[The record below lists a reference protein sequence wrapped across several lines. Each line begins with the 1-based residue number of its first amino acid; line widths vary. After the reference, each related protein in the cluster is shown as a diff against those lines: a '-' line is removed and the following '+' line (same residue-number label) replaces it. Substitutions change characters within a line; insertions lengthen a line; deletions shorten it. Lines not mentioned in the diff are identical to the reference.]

1 MKQAKSTA
9 SKTPRGAGLLG
20 VPSSGGSPLRVSS
33 TPVSSTRGSTLGAS
47 HQEAQTPLQKA
58 IDQYLIHLRVERG
71 SSEHTIASYAR
82 DLRRYSAYMATLG
95 VIDPE
100 RITTAQV
107 RSFMRELAAP
117 TVPLAGFVAGFDV
130 GFDAGEKNNQNAQE
144 AQEVQEE
151 AAESL
156 ALMIASESGRGVGN
170 GHAGNRR
177 AGKGPV
183 GKGRAGQSK
192 AGEPDKETPTAE
204 GMPSLPLPLGPNSIA
219 RTMAA
224 VRGAHAFWVSAL
236 IVPTDP
242 AAPVTPPK
250 NVKRLPKAVSVEDI
264 QRLLAVP
271 DRETA
276 TGLRNRAI
284 LEFLY
289 ATGARVSEM
298 LNADIDD
305 VHFEGTLTDE
315 DGNQIT
321 LPGYVRLFG
330 KGNKERLVPIGS
342 YAQKAIQ
349 DYLVRAR
356 PSLVAHGKGT
366 AALFVNGRGGRL
378 GRQGAWLILKE
389 AAEAAGLSSD
399 FSPHSMRH
407 SFATHLLQ
415 GGADIRVVQE
425 LLGHASIA
433 TTQVYTKVT
442 PEGLVEVYR
451 MAHPRAHER
460 G

>member
-1 MKQAKSTA
+1 MKQAKSTV
-9 SKTPRGAGLLG
+9 SKTSRGAGLPG
-20 VPSSGGSPLRVSS
+20 APSSAGSSVLGSS
-33 TPVSSTRGSTLGAS
+33 ALGSSSLGAS
-47 HQEAQTPLQKA
+47 HQEAQTPLQRA
-58 IDQYLIHLRVERG
+58 IEQYLIHLRVERG

-107 RSFMRELAAP
+107 RSFIRELAAP
-117 TVPLAGFVAGFDV
+117 TVPLAGFE
-130 GFDAGEKNNQNAQE
+130 AGEKNNQNAQE
-144 AQEVQEE
+144 SREAQEE

-156 ALMIASESGRGVGN
+156 ALMIASESGRG
-170 GHAGNRR
+170 A
-177 AGKGPV
+177 
-183 GKGRAGQSK
+183 GKGRAGQPEK
-192 AGEPDKETPTAE
+192 AGAPEKETPAAE
-204 GMPSLPLPLGPNSIA
+204 GAPNLPLPLGPNSIA

-356 PSLVAHGKGT
+356 PSFVAHGKGT

-442 PEGLVEVYR
+442 PEGLMEVYR

>member
-1 MKQAKSTA
+1 MAQPALKGA
-9 SKTPRGAGLLG
+9 TPAVEGAG
-20 VPSSGGSPLRVSS
+20 
-33 TPVSSTRGSTLGAS
+33 
-47 HQEAQTPLQKA
+47 EQTPLERA
-58 IDQYLIHLRVERG
+58 IDQYLVHLRVERG
-71 SSEHTIASYAR
+71 SSENTIASYAR
-82 DLRRYSAYMATLG
+82 DLRRYAAYLSTLG

-117 TVPLAGFVAGFDV
+117 TVPIPGLAAPAKKQPGEENSV
-130 GFDAGEKNNQNAQE
+130 DA
-144 AQEVQEE
+144 EE

-156 ALMIASESGRGVGN
+156 ALMIASESGRGTGN
-170 GHAGNRR
+170 
-177 AGKGPV
+177 
-183 GKGRAGQSK
+183 GRAGQSK
-192 AGEPDKETPTAE
+192 AGAPEQETPTAE
-204 GMPSLPLPLGPNSIA
+204 GAPSLPLPLGPNSIA

-349 DYLVRAR
+349 DYLVRGR
-356 PSLVAHGKGT
+356 PALVAHGKGT

-442 PEGLVEVYR
+442 PEGLMEVYR

>member
-20 VPSSGGSPLRVSS
+20 APSSAGSSVL
-33 TPVSSTRGSTLGAS
+33 GSS

-117 TVPLAGFVAGFDV
+117 TVPLAGFVAGFE
-130 GFDAGEKNNQNAQE
+130 AGEKNNQNAQE
-144 AQEVQEE
+144 AQEAQEE

-156 ALMIASESGRGVGN
+156 ALMIASESGRSAVNGRAGNKRAGN
-170 GHAGNRR
+170 GR
-177 AGKGPV
+177 AGA
-183 GKGRAGQSK
+183 GRAGQPVK
-192 AGEPDKETPTAE
+192 AGDPDKETPTAE
-204 GMPSLPLPLGPNSIA
+204 GTPSLPLPLGPNSIA

-250 NVKRLPKAVSVEDI
+250 NIKRLPKAVSVEDI

-442 PEGLVEVYR
+442 PEGLMEVYR

>member
-9 SKTPRGAGLLG
+9 SKTARGAGLLG
-20 VPSSGGSPLRVSS
+20 VPSSVGSSALGSS
-33 TPVSSTRGSTLGAS
+33 VLGSS

-117 TVPLAGFVAGFDV
+117 TVPLAGFE
-130 GFDAGEKNNQNAQE
+130 AGEKNNQNAQE

-156 ALMIASESGRGVGN
+156 ALMIASESGRGTGN
-170 GHAGNRR
+170 GR
-177 AGKGPV
+177 AGKGSA
-183 GKGRAGQSK
+183 GEGRAGQSK

-204 GMPSLPLPLGPNSIA
+204 GVPSLPLPLGPNSIA

-442 PEGLVEVYR
+442 PEGLMEVYR

>member
-9 SKTPRGAGLLG
+9 SKAPRGAGQLG
-20 VPSSGGSPLRVSS
+20 VPSSAGSSVLGSS
-33 TPVSSTRGSTLGAS
+33 SLGTS
-47 HQEAQTPLQKA
+47 HQEAQTPLQRA
-58 IDQYLIHLRVERG
+58 IEQYLIHLRVERG

-117 TVPLAGFVAGFDV
+117 TVPLAGFE
-130 GFDAGEKNNQNAQE
+130 AGEKHNQNEQDA
-144 AQEVQEE
+144 QEE

-156 ALMIASESGRGVGN
+156 ALMIASESGRGAGN
-170 GHAGNRR
+170 GR
-177 AGKGPV
+177 AGK
-183 GKGRAGQSK
+183 RSAGQPEK
-192 AGEPDKETPTAE
+192 AGDPEKETLTAE
-204 GMPSLPLPLGPNSIA
+204 GAPRLPLRLGPNSIA

-276 TGLRNRAI
+276 TGLRNRAM

-442 PEGLVEVYR
+442 PEGLMEVYR

>member
-1 MKQAKSTA
+1 MKQAKSTV

-20 VPSSGGSPLRVSS
+20 VPSSAGSSMLGSS
-33 TPVSSTRGSTLGAS
+33 ALGAS
-47 HQEAQTPLQKA
+47 HQEAQTPLQRA
-58 IDQYLIHLRVERG
+58 NEQYLIHLRVERG

-117 TVPLAGFVAGFDV
+117 TVPLAGFE
-130 GFDAGEKNNQNAQE
+130 AGEKNKQNAQE
-144 AQEVQEE
+144 FQEVQEE

-156 ALMIASESGRGVGN
+156 ALMIASESGRGT
-170 GHAGNRR
+170 
-177 AGKGPV
+177 
-183 GKGRAGQSK
+183 GKGRAGQPEK
-192 AGEPDKETPTAE
+192 AGAPEKETPTAE
-204 GMPSLPLPLGPNSIA
+204 GAPSLPLPLGPNSIA

-366 AALFVNGRGGRL
+366 AALFVNGRGSRL

-442 PEGLVEVYR
+442 PEGLMEVYR

>member
-1 MKQAKSTA
+1 MKQAKSTV
-9 SKTPRGAGLLG
+9 SKTSRGAGLLG
-20 VPSSGGSPLRVSS
+20 VTSSAGSSALDSS
-33 TPVSSTRGSTLGAS
+33 SRGSSALGSS
-47 HQEAQTPLQKA
+47 HQEAQTPLQRA
-58 IDQYLIHLRVERG
+58 IEQYLIHLRVERG

-82 DLRRYSAYMATLG
+82 DLRRYSTYMATLG

-117 TVPLAGFVAGFDV
+117 TVPLAGF
-130 GFDAGEKNNQNAQE
+130 DAGEKNKQNAQE
-144 AQEVQEE
+144 SQEAQEE

-156 ALMIASESGRGVGN
+156 ALMIASESGRGTGN
-170 GHAGNRR
+170 
-177 AGKGPV
+177 
-183 GKGRAGQSK
+183 GRAGQPEK
-192 AGEPDKETPTAE
+192 AGAPEKEAPTAE
-204 GMPSLPLPLGPNSIA
+204 GAPNLPLPLGPNSIA

-356 PSLVAHGKGT
+356 PSFVAHGKGT
-366 AALFVNGRGGRL
+366 AALFVNGRGSRL

-442 PEGLVEVYR
+442 PEGLMEVYR

>member
-1 MKQAKSTA
+1 MKQVKSTA
-9 SKTPRGAGLLG
+9 SKTARGAGLLG
-20 VPSSGGSPLRVSS
+20 APSSVGSSALGSS
-33 TPVSSTRGSTLGAS
+33 P
-47 HQEAQTPLQKA
+47 QEAQTPLQKA

-82 DLRRYSAYMATLG
+82 DLRRYSAYMAALG

-117 TVPLAGFVAGFDV
+117 TVPLAGFVAGFE
-130 GFDAGEKNNQNAQE
+130 AGDKNNQNAQEAQE

-156 ALMIASESGRGVGN
+156 ALIIASEAGRGAGT
-170 GHAGNRR
+170 GRAGNVR
-177 AGKGPV
+177 A

-204 GMPSLPLPLGPNSIA
+204 GAPSLPLPLGPNSIA

-250 NVKRLPKAVSVEDI
+250 NVKRLPKAVRVEDI

-276 TGLRNRAI
+276 TGPYSNSSTPPARA
-284 LEFLY
+284 
-289 ATGARVSEM
+289 
-298 LNADIDD
+298 
-305 VHFEGTLTDE
+305 
-315 DGNQIT
+315 
-321 LPGYVRLFG
+321 
-330 KGNKERLVPIGS
+330 
-342 YAQKAIQ
+342 
-349 DYLVRAR
+349 
-356 PSLVAHGKGT
+356 
-366 AALFVNGRGGRL
+366 
-378 GRQGAWLILKE
+378 
-389 AAEAAGLSSD
+389 
-399 FSPHSMRH
+399 
-407 SFATHLLQ
+407 
-415 GGADIRVVQE
+415 
-425 LLGHASIA
+425 
-433 TTQVYTKVT
+433 
-442 PEGLVEVYR
+442 
-451 MAHPRAHER
+451 
-460 G
+460 

>member
-1 MKQAKSTA
+1 MKQAKSTV
-9 SKTPRGAGLLG
+9 SKTSRGAGLLG
-20 VPSSGGSPLRVSS
+20 VPSSAGSSA
-33 TPVSSTRGSTLGAS
+33 LGFS
-47 HQEAQTPLQKA
+47 HQEAQTPLQRA

-117 TVPLAGFVAGFDV
+117 TVPLAGFVAGFE
-130 GFDAGEKNNQNAQE
+130 AGEKNNQNAQE
-144 AQEVQEE
+144 AQEAQEE

-156 ALMIASESGRGVGN
+156 ALMIASESGRGTGN
-170 GHAGNRR
+170 GRAGN
-177 AGKGPV
+177 
-183 GKGRAGQSK
+183 GRAGQPET
-192 AGEPDKETPTAE
+192 AGVPEKETPTAE
-204 GMPSLPLPLGPNSIA
+204 EAPSLPLSLGPNSIA

-366 AALFVNGRGGRL
+366 AALFVNGRGSRL

-442 PEGLVEVYR
+442 PEGLMEVYR

>member
-1 MKQAKSTA
+1 MKQAKSTV
-9 SKTPRGAGLLG
+9 SKTSRGAGLPG
-20 VPSSGGSPLRVSS
+20 APSSAGSSVLGSS
-33 TPVSSTRGSTLGAS
+33 ALGSSSLDAS
-47 HQEAQTPLQKA
+47 HQEAQTPLQRA
-58 IDQYLIHLRVERG
+58 IEQYLIHLRVERG

-107 RSFMRELAAP
+107 RSFIRELAAP
-117 TVPLAGFVAGFDV
+117 TVPLAGFE
-130 GFDAGEKNNQNAQE
+130 AGEKNNQNAQE
-144 AQEVQEE
+144 SREAQEE

-156 ALMIASESGRGVGN
+156 ALMIASESGRG
-170 GHAGNRR
+170 A
-177 AGKGPV
+177 
-183 GKGRAGQSK
+183 GKGRAGQPEK
-192 AGEPDKETPTAE
+192 AGAPEKETPAAE
-204 GMPSLPLPLGPNSIA
+204 GAPNLPLPLGPNSIA

-298 LNADIDD
+298 LNVDIDD

-315 DGNQIT
+315 DGNQVT

-442 PEGLVEVYR
+442 PEGLMEVYR

>member
-1 MKQAKSTA
+1 MKQAKSTV
-9 SKTPRGAGLLG
+9 SKTSRGAGLLG
-20 VPSSGGSPLRVSS
+20 APSSAGSSALGSS
-33 TPVSSTRGSTLGAS
+33 SRGSSALGAS
-47 HQEAQTPLQKA
+47 HQEAQTPLQRA
-58 IDQYLIHLRVERG
+58 IEQYLIHLRVERG

-117 TVPLAGFVAGFDV
+117 TVPLAGF
-130 GFDAGEKNNQNAQE
+130 DAGEKNKQNAQE
-144 AQEVQEE
+144 SQEVQEE

-156 ALMIASESGRGVGN
+156 ALIIASESGRGT
-170 GHAGNRR
+170 
-177 AGKGPV
+177 
-183 GKGRAGQSK
+183 GKGRAGQPEK
-192 AGEPDKETPTAE
+192 AGAPEKETPTAE
-204 GMPSLPLPLGPNSIA
+204 GAPNLPLPLGPNSIA

-378 GRQGAWLILKE
+378 GRQGVWLILKE

-442 PEGLVEVYR
+442 PEGLMEVYR
-451 MAHPRAHER
+451 MAHPRSHER

>member
-1 MKQAKSTA
+1 MKQAKSTV
-9 SKTPRGAGLLG
+9 SKAPRGAGLLG
-20 VPSSGGSPLRVSS
+20 VSSSAGSSVLGSS
-33 TPVSSTRGSTLGAS
+33 SRGSSALGSS
-47 HQEAQTPLQKA
+47 HQEAQTPLQRA

-117 TVPLAGFVAGFDV
+117 TVPLAGFVAGFE
-130 GFDAGEKNNQNAQE
+130 AGEKNKQNAQE
-144 AQEVQEE
+144 AREAQEE

-156 ALMIASESGRGVGN
+156 ALMIASESGRGTGN
-170 GHAGNRR
+170 GR
-177 AGKGPV
+177 A
-183 GKGRAGQSK
+183 GKGRAGQPEK
-192 AGEPDKETPTAE
+192 AGAPEKETPTAE
-204 GMPSLPLPLGPNSIA
+204 GAPSLPLPLGPNSIA

-315 DGNQIT
+315 DGNQI
-321 LPGYVRLFG
+321 FG

-366 AALFVNGRGGRL
+366 AALFVNGRGSRL

-442 PEGLVEVYR
+442 PEGLMEVYR

>member
-20 VPSSGGSPLRVSS
+20 APSSAGSSVLGS
-33 TPVSSTRGSTLGAS
+33 STLGFPTSGSS
-47 HQEAQTPLQKA
+47 HHEAQTPLQRA

-117 TVPLAGFVAGFDV
+117 TVPLAGFVTGFE
-130 GFDAGEKNNQNAQE
+130 AGEKNNQNAQE
-144 AQEVQEE
+144 TQEAQEE

-156 ALMIASESGRGVGN
+156 ALMIASESGRG
-170 GHAGNRR
+170 
-177 AGKGPV
+177 AGKGRAGNGRA
-183 GKGRAGQSK
+183 GKGRAGQWEK
-192 AGEPDKETPTAE
+192 TGEPEKETPPVE
-204 GMPSLPLPLGPNSIA
+204 GAPSLPLPLGPNSIA

-442 PEGLVEVYR
+442 PEGLMEVYR

>member
-1 MKQAKSTA
+1 MKQAKSTV
-9 SKTPRGAGLLG
+9 SKTSRGAGLLG
-20 VPSSGGSPLRVSS
+20 VPSSAGSSA
-33 TPVSSTRGSTLGAS
+33 LGFS
-47 HQEAQTPLQKA
+47 HQEAQTPLQRA

-117 TVPLAGFVAGFDV
+117 TVPLAGFVAGFE
-130 GFDAGEKNNQNAQE
+130 AGEKNNQNAQE
-144 AQEVQEE
+144 AQEAQEE

-156 ALMIASESGRGVGN
+156 ALMIASESGRGTGN
-170 GHAGNRR
+170 GRAGN
-177 AGKGPV
+177 
-183 GKGRAGQSK
+183 GRAGQPEK
-192 AGEPDKETPTAE
+192 AGAPEKETPTAE
-204 GMPSLPLPLGPNSIA
+204 GAPNLPLPLGPNSIA

-250 NVKRLPKAVSVEDI
+250 DVKRLPKAVSVEDI

-442 PEGLVEVYR
+442 PEGLMEVYR

>member
-1 MKQAKSTA
+1 MKQAKSTV
-9 SKTPRGAGLLG
+9 SKTSRGAGLLG
-20 VPSSGGSPLRVSS
+20 VPSSAGSSVLGSS
-33 TPVSSTRGSTLGAS
+33 SRGSSALGSS
-47 HQEAQTPLQKA
+47 HQEAQTPLQRA

-117 TVPLAGFVAGFDV
+117 TVPLAGFEAGD
-130 GFDAGEKNNQNAQE
+130 KSNQNAQE
-144 AQEVQEE
+144 SQEVQEE

-156 ALMIASESGRGVGN
+156 ALMIASESGRGTGN
-170 GHAGNRR
+170 GR
-177 AGKGPV
+177 A
-183 GKGRAGQSK
+183 GKGRAGQPEK
-192 AGEPDKETPTAE
+192 AGASEKETPAAE
-204 GMPSLPLPLGPNSIA
+204 GAPSLPLPLGPNSIA

-315 DGNQIT
+315 DSNQII

-349 DYLVRAR
+349 EYLVRAR
-356 PSLVAHGKGT
+356 PTFVAHGKGT

-442 PEGLVEVYR
+442 PEGLMEVYR

>member
-1 MKQAKSTA
+1 MAQPALKGA
-9 SKTPRGAGLLG
+9 TPAVEGTG
-20 VPSSGGSPLRVSS
+20 
-33 TPVSSTRGSTLGAS
+33 
-47 HQEAQTPLQKA
+47 EQTPLERA
-58 IDQYLIHLRVERG
+58 IDQYLVHLRVERG
-71 SSEHTIASYAR
+71 SSENTIASYAR
-82 DLRRYSAYMATLG
+82 DLRRYAAYLSTLG

-117 TVPLAGFVAGFDV
+117 TVPLPGLAAPVKKQPEEENSV
-130 GFDAGEKNNQNAQE
+130 DA
-144 AQEVQEE
+144 EE

-156 ALMIASESGRGVGN
+156 AVLIAADGGRGTEPG
-170 GHAGNRR
+170 
-177 AGKGPV
+177 
-183 GKGRAGQSK
+183 GRGS
-192 AGEPDKETPTAE
+192 GE
-204 GMPSLPLPLGPNSIA
+204 GSIPLPLGPNSIA

-224 VRGAHAFWVSAL
+224 VRGAHAFWVSAFL
-236 IVPTDP
+236 VEKDP
-242 AAPVTPPK
+242 AATVTPPK
-250 NVKRLPKAVSVEDI
+250 NVKRLPKAITVEQM

-271 DRETA
+271 DRDTPI
-276 TGLRNRAI
+276 GLRNRAI

-305 VHFEGTLTDE
+305 VHSEETLTDE
-315 DGNQIT
+315 DGNDIT

-330 KGNKERLVPIGS
+330 KGSKERLVPLGN
-342 YAQKAIQ
+342 YAHKAIQ
-349 DYLVRAR
+349 DYLVRGR
-356 PSLVAHGKGT
+356 PALVAHGKGA

-389 AAEAAGLSSD
+389 SAEAAGLSAD

-442 PEGLVEVYR
+442 PEGLMEVYR

>member
-1 MKQAKSTA
+1 MKQPKSTA
-9 SKTPRGAGLLG
+9 SKAPRGAGLLG
-20 VPSSGGSPLRVSS
+20 VPSSAGSSALGSS
-33 TPVSSTRGSTLGAS
+33 SRGSSVLGSS
-47 HQEAQTPLQKA
+47 HQEAQTPLQRA

-117 TVPLAGFVAGFDV
+117 TVPLAGFE
-130 GFDAGEKNNQNAQE
+130 AGEKHNQNEQDA
-144 AQEVQEE
+144 QEE

-156 ALMIASESGRGVGN
+156 ALMIASESGRG
-170 GHAGNRR
+170 AS
-177 AGKGPV
+177 
-183 GKGRAGQSK
+183 KGRAGQ
-192 AGEPDKETPTAE
+192 GNTGQPEKETPTAE
-204 GMPSLPLPLGPNSIA
+204 GSPSLPLPLGPNSIA

-264 QRLLAVP
+264 HRLLAVP

-442 PEGLVEVYR
+442 PEGLMEVYR

>member
-1 MKQAKSTA
+1 MKQAKSTV
-9 SKTPRGAGLLG
+9 SKTFRGAGLLG
-20 VPSSGGSPLRVSS
+20 VTSSAGSSALGSS
-33 TPVSSTRGSTLGAS
+33 ALGSSALGSSSLGAS
-47 HQEAQTPLQKA
+47 HQEAQTPLQRA
-58 IDQYLIHLRVERG
+58 IEQYLIHLRVERG

-82 DLRRYSAYMATLG
+82 DLRRYSTYMATLG

-117 TVPLAGFVAGFDV
+117 TVPLAGFVAGFE
-130 GFDAGEKNNQNAQE
+130 AGEKDNQNARE
-144 AQEVQEE
+144 AREAQEE

-156 ALMIASESGRGVGN
+156 ALMIASESGRGTGN
-170 GHAGNRR
+170 
-177 AGKGPV
+177 
-183 GKGRAGQSK
+183 GRAGQPEK
-192 AGEPDKETPTAE
+192 AGAPEKEAPTAE
-204 GMPSLPLPLGPNSIA
+204 GAPNLPLPLGPNSIA

-366 AALFVNGRGGRL
+366 AALFVNGRGSRL

-442 PEGLVEVYR
+442 PEGLMEVYR

>member
-1 MKQAKSTA
+1 MKQAKSMA
-9 SKTPRGAGLLG
+9 SKTPGGAGLLG
-20 VPSSGGSPLRVSS
+20 VPSSAGSSVRGSS
-33 TPVSSTRGSTLGAS
+33 ALGSSTLGSA

-117 TVPLAGFVAGFDV
+117 TVPLAGFVAGFE
-130 GFDAGEKNNQNAQE
+130 AGEKNNHNAQGSQE
-144 AQEVQEE
+144 AQEAQEE

-156 ALMIASESGRGVGN
+156 ALMIASESGRG
-170 GHAGNRR
+170 AGTGR
-177 AGKGPV
+177 AV
-183 GKGRAGQSK
+183 KGRAGKRSAGQSEK
-192 AGEPDKETPTAE
+192 AGGPEQETPTAE
-204 GMPSLPLPLGPNSIA
+204 GVPSLPLPLGPNSIA

-242 AAPVTPPK
+242 AAPVTPPQ

-305 VHFEGTLTDE
+305 VHFEGSLTDE

-349 DYLVRAR
+349 DYLVRGR

-442 PEGLVEVYR
+442 PEGLMEVYR

>member
-1 MKQAKSTA
+1 MKQAKSTV

-20 VPSSGGSPLRVSS
+20 VPSSAGSSMLGSS
-33 TPVSSTRGSTLGAS
+33 ALGAS
-47 HQEAQTPLQKA
+47 HQEAQTPLQRA
-58 IDQYLIHLRVERG
+58 IEQYLIHLRVERG

-117 TVPLAGFVAGFDV
+117 TVPLAGFE
-130 GFDAGEKNNQNAQE
+130 AGEKNKQNAQE
-144 AQEVQEE
+144 FQEVQEE

-156 ALMIASESGRGVGN
+156 ALMIASESGRGT
-170 GHAGNRR
+170 
-177 AGKGPV
+177 
-183 GKGRAGQSK
+183 GKGRAGQPEK
-192 AGEPDKETPTAE
+192 AGAPEKETPTAE
-204 GMPSLPLPLGPNSIA
+204 GAPSLPLPLGPNSIA

-442 PEGLVEVYR
+442 PEGLMEVYR

>member
-20 VPSSGGSPLRVSS
+20 VPSSVGSSALGSS
-33 TPVSSTRGSTLGAS
+33 VLGSS

-71 SSEHTIASYAR
+71 SSEHTITSYAR
-82 DLRRYSAYMATLG
+82 DLRRYSAYMAALG

-117 TVPLAGFVAGFDV
+117 TVPLAGFVAGL
-130 GFDAGEKNNQNAQE
+130 GAGEKNNQNAQE
-144 AQEVQEE
+144 VQEAQEIQEE

-156 ALMIASESGRGVGN
+156 ALMIASESGRG
-170 GHAGNRR
+170 AGTGR
-177 AGKGPV
+177 AGKGQT
-183 GKGRAGQSK
+183 GKERAGQPEK
-192 AGEPDKETPTAE
+192 AGESEKETPTAE
-204 GMPSLPLPLGPNSIA
+204 GVPSLPLPLGPNSIA
-219 RTMAA
+219 RTMVA

-442 PEGLVEVYR
+442 PEGLMEVYR

>member
-1 MKQAKSTA
+1 MKQAKSTV

-20 VPSSGGSPLRVSS
+20 VPSSAGSSMLGSS
-33 TPVSSTRGSTLGAS
+33 ALGAS

-82 DLRRYSAYMATLG
+82 DLRRYSTYMATLG

-117 TVPLAGFVAGFDV
+117 TVPLAGF
-130 GFDAGEKNNQNAQE
+130 DAGEKNKQNAQE
-144 AQEVQEE
+144 SQEAQEE

-156 ALMIASESGRGVGN
+156 ALMIASESGRGTGN
-170 GHAGNRR
+170 
-177 AGKGPV
+177 
-183 GKGRAGQSK
+183 GRAGQPEK
-192 AGEPDKETPTAE
+192 AGAPEKEAPTAE
-204 GMPSLPLPLGPNSIA
+204 GAPNLPLPLGPNSIA

-356 PSLVAHGKGT
+356 PSFVAHGKGT

-442 PEGLVEVYR
+442 PEGLMEVYR

>member
-1 MKQAKSTA
+1 MKQAKSTV
-9 SKTPRGAGLLG
+9 SKTSRGAGLLG
-20 VPSSGGSPLRVSS
+20 APSSAGSSALGSS
-33 TPVSSTRGSTLGAS
+33 ALDSSSLGAS

-117 TVPLAGFVAGFDV
+117 TVPLAGFVAGFE
-130 GFDAGEKNNQNAQE
+130 AGEKDNQNARE
-144 AQEVQEE
+144 AREAQEE

-156 ALMIASESGRGVGN
+156 ALMIASESGRGTGN
-170 GHAGNRR
+170 
-177 AGKGPV
+177 
-183 GKGRAGQSK
+183 GRAGQSK
-192 AGEPDKETPTAE
+192 AGAPEQETPTAE
-204 GMPSLPLPLGPNSIA
+204 GAPSLPLPLGPNSIA

-366 AALFVNGRGGRL
+366 PALFVNGRGGRL

-442 PEGLVEVYR
+442 PEGLMEVYR

>member
-1 MKQAKSTA
+1 MKQAKSTV
-9 SKTPRGAGLLG
+9 SKTSRGAGLPG
-20 VPSSGGSPLRVSS
+20 APSSAGSSVLGSS
-33 TPVSSTRGSTLGAS
+33 ALGSSALGSSALGSSALGSS
-47 HQEAQTPLQKA
+47 HQEAQTPLQRA
-58 IDQYLIHLRVERG
+58 IEQYLIHLRVERG

-117 TVPLAGFVAGFDV
+117 TVPLAGFE
-130 GFDAGEKNNQNAQE
+130 AGEKNNQNAQE
-144 AQEVQEE
+144 SREAQEE

-156 ALMIASESGRGVGN
+156 ALMIASESGRG
-170 GHAGNRR
+170 A
-177 AGKGPV
+177 
-183 GKGRAGQSK
+183 GKGRAGQPEK
-192 AGEPDKETPTAE
+192 AGAPEKETPTAE
-204 GMPSLPLPLGPNSIA
+204 GAPNLPLPLGPNSIA

-356 PSLVAHGKGT
+356 PSLIAHGKGT

-442 PEGLVEVYR
+442 PEGLMEVYR

>member
-1 MKQAKSTA
+1 MKQAKSTV
-9 SKTPRGAGLLG
+9 SKTSRGAGLLG
-20 VPSSGGSPLRVSS
+20 VPSSAGSSA
-33 TPVSSTRGSTLGAS
+33 LGFS

-58 IDQYLIHLRVERG
+58 VDQYLIHLRVERG

-82 DLRRYSAYMATLG
+82 DLRRYSTYMATLG

-117 TVPLAGFVAGFDV
+117 TVPLAGFVAGFE
-130 GFDAGEKNNQNAQE
+130 AGEKDNQNARE
-144 AQEVQEE
+144 AREAQEE

-156 ALMIASESGRGVGN
+156 ALMIASESGRGTGN
-170 GHAGNRR
+170 
-177 AGKGPV
+177 
-183 GKGRAGQSK
+183 GRAGQSK
-192 AGEPDKETPTAE
+192 AGAPEQETPTAE
-204 GMPSLPLPLGPNSIA
+204 GAPSLPLPLGPNSIA

-356 PSLVAHGKGT
+356 PSFVAHGKGT

-442 PEGLVEVYR
+442 PEGLMEVYR

>member
-1 MKQAKSTA
+1 MKQAESTV
-9 SKTPRGAGLLG
+9 SKAPRGAGLLG
-20 VPSSGGSPLRVSS
+20 VTSSAGSSVLGSS
-33 TPVSSTRGSTLGAS
+33 ALDSSSLGAS

-58 IDQYLIHLRVERG
+58 VDQYLIHLRVERG

-82 DLRRYSAYMATLG
+82 DLRRYSTYMATLG

-117 TVPLAGFVAGFDV
+117 TVPLAGFVAGFE
-130 GFDAGEKNNQNAQE
+130 AGEKDNQNARE
-144 AQEVQEE
+144 AREAQEE

-156 ALMIASESGRGVGN
+156 ALMIASESGRGTGN
-170 GHAGNRR
+170 
-177 AGKGPV
+177 
-183 GKGRAGQSK
+183 GRAGQSK
-192 AGEPDKETPTAE
+192 AGAPEQETPTAE
-204 GMPSLPLPLGPNSIA
+204 GAPSLPLPLGPNSIA

-349 DYLVRAR
+349 DYLVRGR
-356 PSLVAHGKGT
+356 PALVAHGKGT

-442 PEGLVEVYR
+442 PEGLMEVYR

>member
-9 SKTPRGAGLLG
+9 SKTARGTGLLG
-20 VPSSGGSPLRVSS
+20 APSSVGSSVLGSF
-33 TPVSSTRGSTLGAS
+33 TPVSSTRGSS

-117 TVPLAGFVAGFDV
+117 TVPLAGFVAGFET
-130 GFDAGEKNNQNAQE
+130 GEKNNQNAQDSQE
-144 AQEVQEE
+144 AQEE

-156 ALMIASESGRGVGN
+156 ALMIASESGRGAGTGRTGN
-170 GHAGNRR
+170 GR
-177 AGKGPV
+177 AGKGQAR
-183 GKGRAGQSK
+183 KGRAGQSK

-204 GMPSLPLPLGPNSIA
+204 GVPSLPLPLGPNSIA

-276 TGLRNRAI
+276 AGLRNRAI

-442 PEGLVEVYR
+442 PEGLMEVYR

>member
-1 MKQAKSTA
+1 MKQAKSTV
-9 SKTPRGAGLLG
+9 SKTSRGAGLLG
-20 VPSSGGSPLRVSS
+20 VPSSAGSSVLGSS
-33 TPVSSTRGSTLGAS
+33 SRGSSALGSS
-47 HQEAQTPLQKA
+47 HQEAQTPLQRA

-117 TVPLAGFVAGFDV
+117 TVPLAGFE
-130 GFDAGEKNNQNAQE
+130 AGEKNKQNAQE
-144 AQEVQEE
+144 SQEAQEE

-156 ALMIASESGRGVGN
+156 ALMIASESGRGTGN
-170 GHAGNRR
+170 
-177 AGKGPV
+177 
-183 GKGRAGQSK
+183 GRAGQSK
-192 AGEPDKETPTAE
+192 AGAPEKETPTAE
-204 GMPSLPLPLGPNSIA
+204 GAPGLPLPLGPNSIA

-442 PEGLVEVYR
+442 PEGLMEVYR

>member
-1 MKQAKSTA
+1 MKQAKSTV
-9 SKTPRGAGLLG
+9 SKTSRGAGLLG
-20 VPSSGGSPLRVSS
+20 VPSSAGSSA
-33 TPVSSTRGSTLGAS
+33 LGFS
-47 HQEAQTPLQKA
+47 HQEAQTPLQRA

-117 TVPLAGFVAGFDV
+117 TVPLAGFVAGFE
-130 GFDAGEKNNQNAQE
+130 AGEKNNQNAQE
-144 AQEVQEE
+144 AQEAQEE

-156 ALMIASESGRGVGN
+156 ALMIASESGRGTGN
-170 GHAGNRR
+170 GRAGN
-177 AGKGPV
+177 
-183 GKGRAGQSK
+183 GRAGQPET
-192 AGEPDKETPTAE
+192 AGVPEKETPTAE
-204 GMPSLPLPLGPNSIA
+204 GAPSLPLPLGPNSIA

-356 PSLVAHGKGT
+356 PSFVAHGKGT

-442 PEGLVEVYR
+442 PEGLMEVYR

>member
-1 MKQAKSTA
+1 VKQAKSTV
-9 SKTPRGAGLLG
+9 SKAPRGAGLLG
-20 VPSSGGSPLRVSS
+20 APSSAGSSVLGSS
-33 TPVSSTRGSTLGAS
+33 ALDSSSLGAS
-47 HQEAQTPLQKA
+47 HQEAQTPLQRA
-58 IDQYLIHLRVERG
+58 INQYLIHLRVERG

-117 TVPLAGFVAGFDV
+117 TVPLAGFVAGFE
-130 GFDAGEKNNQNAQE
+130 AGENHNQNAQE
-144 AQEVQEE
+144 SQEAQDE

-156 ALMIASESGRGVGN
+156 ALMIASESGRGTGN
-170 GHAGNRR
+170 GRT
-177 AGKGPV
+177 

-192 AGEPDKETPTAE
+192 AGAPEKETPTAE
-204 GMPSLPLPLGPNSIA
+204 GAPSLPLPLGPNSIA

-425 LLGHASIA
+425 LLGHTSIA

-442 PEGLVEVYR
+442 PEGLMEVYR

>member
-20 VPSSGGSPLRVSS
+20 VPSSAGSSVLGSS
-33 TPVSSTRGSTLGAS
+33 TLVSSTRGSS
-47 HQEAQTPLQKA
+47 HQESQTPLQKA

-117 TVPLAGFVAGFDV
+117 TVPLAGFVAGFE
-130 GFDAGEKNNQNAQE
+130 AGEKNNQNAQE
-144 AQEVQEE
+144 AREVQEE

-156 ALMIASESGRGVGN
+156 ALMIASESGRGAGNGRAGNKRAGNGRAGN
-170 GHAGNRR
+170 GHAGQ
-177 AGKGPV
+177 P
-183 GKGRAGQSK
+183 K
-192 AGEPDKETPTAE
+192 AGESDKETPTAE
-204 GMPSLPLPLGPNSIA
+204 GAPSLPLPLGPNSIA

-442 PEGLVEVYR
+442 PEGLMDVYR

>member
-1 MKQAKSTA
+1 MKQAKSTV

-20 VPSSGGSPLRVSS
+20 VPSSAGSSVLGSS
-33 TPVSSTRGSTLGAS
+33 NRGSSALGAS
-47 HQEAQTPLQKA
+47 NQEAQTPLQRA
-58 IDQYLIHLRVERG
+58 IGQYLIHLRVERG

-117 TVPLAGFVAGFDV
+117 TVPLAGF
-130 GFDAGEKNNQNAQE
+130 DAGEKNKQNAQE
-144 AQEVQEE
+144 SQEAQEE

-156 ALMIASESGRGVGN
+156 ALMIASESGRGTGN
-170 GHAGNRR
+170 
-177 AGKGPV
+177 
-183 GKGRAGQSK
+183 GRAGQPEK
-192 AGEPDKETPTAE
+192 AGAPEKEAPTAE
-204 GMPSLPLPLGPNSIA
+204 GAPNLPLPLGPNSIA

-264 QRLLAVP
+264 QRLLSVP

-442 PEGLVEVYR
+442 PEGLMEVYR

>member
-1 MKQAKSTA
+1 MKQAKSTV

-20 VPSSGGSPLRVSS
+20 VPSSAGSSMLGSS
-33 TPVSSTRGSTLGAS
+33 ALGAS

-58 IDQYLIHLRVERG
+58 VDQYLIHLRVERG

-117 TVPLAGFVAGFDV
+117 TVPLAGF
-130 GFDAGEKNNQNAQE
+130 DAGEKNKQNAQE
-144 AQEVQEE
+144 SQEAQEE

-156 ALMIASESGRGVGN
+156 ALMIASESGRGTGN
-170 GHAGNRR
+170 
-177 AGKGPV
+177 
-183 GKGRAGQSK
+183 GRAGQPEK
-192 AGEPDKETPTAE
+192 AGAPEKEAPTAE
-204 GMPSLPLPLGPNSIA
+204 GAPNLPLPLGPNSIA

-264 QRLLAVP
+264 QRLLALP

-315 DGNQIT
+315 EGNQIT

-442 PEGLVEVYR
+442 PEGLMEVYR

>member
-1 MKQAKSTA
+1 MKQAKSTV
-9 SKTPRGAGLLG
+9 SKAPRGAGLLG
-20 VPSSGGSPLRVSS
+20 VTSSAGSSVLGSSALGSTPSS
-33 TPVSSTRGSTLGAS
+33 S

-117 TVPLAGFVAGFDV
+117 TVPLAGFVAGFE
-130 GFDAGEKNNQNAQE
+130 AGEKHNQNTQE
-144 AQEVQEE
+144 AREAQEE

-156 ALMIASESGRGVGN
+156 ALMIASESGRGTGN
-170 GHAGNRR
+170 GR
-177 AGKGPV
+177 A
-183 GKGRAGQSK
+183 GKGRAGQPEK
-192 AGEPDKETPTAE
+192 AGAPEKETPTAE
-204 GMPSLPLPLGPNSIA
+204 GAPNLPLPLGPNSIA

-349 DYLVRAR
+349 DYLVRGR

-442 PEGLVEVYR
+442 PEGLMEVYR

>member
-9 SKTPRGAGLLG
+9 SKAPRGAGLLG
-20 VPSSGGSPLRVSS
+20 VPSSAGSSA
-33 TPVSSTRGSTLGAS
+33 LGFS
-47 HQEAQTPLQKA
+47 HQEAQTPLQRA

-117 TVPLAGFVAGFDV
+117 TVPLAGFVAGFE
-130 GFDAGEKNNQNAQE
+130 AGEKNNQNAQE
-144 AQEVQEE
+144 AQEAQEE

-156 ALMIASESGRGVGN
+156 ALMIASESGRGT
-170 GHAGNRR
+170 
-177 AGKGPV
+177 
-183 GKGRAGQSK
+183 GKGRAGQPET
-192 AGEPDKETPTAE
+192 AGVPEKETPTAE
-204 GMPSLPLPLGPNSIA
+204 GAPSLPLPLGPNSIA

-366 AALFVNGRGGRL
+366 AALFVNGRGSRL

-442 PEGLVEVYR
+442 PEGLMEVYR

>member
-1 MKQAKSTA
+1 MKQAKSTV
-9 SKTPRGAGLLG
+9 SKTSRGAGLLG
-20 VPSSGGSPLRVSS
+20 VPSSAGSSA
-33 TPVSSTRGSTLGAS
+33 LGFS
-47 HQEAQTPLQKA
+47 HQEAQTPLQRA

-82 DLRRYSAYMATLG
+82 YLRRYSAYMATLG

-117 TVPLAGFVAGFDV
+117 TVPLAGFE
-130 GFDAGEKNNQNAQE
+130 AGEKNKQNAQE
-144 AQEVQEE
+144 FQEVQEE

-156 ALMIASESGRGVGN
+156 ALMIASESGRGT
-170 GHAGNRR
+170 
-177 AGKGPV
+177 
-183 GKGRAGQSK
+183 GKGRAGQPEK
-192 AGEPDKETPTAE
+192 AGAPEKETPTAE
-204 GMPSLPLPLGPNSIA
+204 GAPSLPLPLGPNSIA

-366 AALFVNGRGGRL
+366 AALFVNGRGSRL

-442 PEGLVEVYR
+442 PEGLMEVYR

>member
-1 MKQAKSTA
+1 MKQAKSTV
-9 SKTPRGAGLLG
+9 SKTSRGAGLLG
-20 VPSSGGSPLRVSS
+20 APSSAGSSALGSS
-33 TPVSSTRGSTLGAS
+33 ALDSSSLGAS

-82 DLRRYSAYMATLG
+82 DLRRYSTYMATLG

-117 TVPLAGFVAGFDV
+117 TVPLAGFVAGFE
-130 GFDAGEKNNQNAQE
+130 AGEKDNQNARE
-144 AQEVQEE
+144 AREAQEE

-156 ALMIASESGRGVGN
+156 ALMIASESGRG
-170 GHAGNRR
+170 AGNAR
-177 AGKGPV
+177 AGN
-183 GKGRAGQSK
+183 GRAGQSK
-192 AGEPDKETPTAE
+192 AGAPEQETPTAE
-204 GMPSLPLPLGPNSIA
+204 GAPSLPLPLGPNSIA
-219 RTMAA
+219 RTIAA

-349 DYLVRAR
+349 DYLVRGR
-356 PSLVAHGKGT
+356 PALVAHGKGT

-442 PEGLVEVYR
+442 PEGLMEVYR

>member
-1 MKQAKSTA
+1 MKQAKSTV
-9 SKTPRGAGLLG
+9 SKTSRGAGLLG
-20 VPSSGGSPLRVSS
+20 VPSSAGSSA
-33 TPVSSTRGSTLGAS
+33 LGFS
-47 HQEAQTPLQKA
+47 HQEAQTPLQRA

-82 DLRRYSAYMATLG
+82 DLRRYSTYMATLG

-117 TVPLAGFVAGFDV
+117 TVPLAGFVAGFE
-130 GFDAGEKNNQNAQE
+130 AGEKNNQNAQE
-144 AQEVQEE
+144 AQEAQEE

-156 ALMIASESGRGVGN
+156 ALMIASESGRGTGN
-170 GHAGNRR
+170 GRAGN
-177 AGKGPV
+177 
-183 GKGRAGQSK
+183 GRAGQPET
-192 AGEPDKETPTAE
+192 AGVPEKETPTAE
-204 GMPSLPLPLGPNSIA
+204 GAPSLPLPLGPNSIA

-442 PEGLVEVYR
+442 PEGLMEVYR